1 MIFTD
6 GVVTLGLPDRALE
19 TTDPLSAKHFRVS
32 CPALLVNLE
41 SSYDLTHIIVL
52 KVSGKD
58 VSAESFRSTFTHFEM
73 FEPPTQCHTHLHRI
87 GVEEMISH
95 MDILKHE
102 KYIQR
107 YLPG

>member
-1 MIFTD
+1 
-6 GVVTLGLPDRALE
+6 
-19 TTDPLSAKHFRVS
+19 
-32 CPALLVNLE
+32 
-41 SSYDLTHIIVL
+41 
-52 KVSGKD
+52 
-58 VSAESFRSTFTHFEM
+58 M
-73 FEPPTQCHTHLHRI
+73 FEPPTQRHTHLHRI